1 MDNMLVDALPEAVL
15 VGDREYSV
23 RTDFR
28 IFILFEL
35 LWQDDGLGTE
45 EKLRRSLLLCF
56 PEVPRDYGQAV
67 DALLWFYKC
76 GKAEEAGAFSRIQGR
91 KGLFL

>member
-1 MDNMLVDALPEAVL
+1 MVHMAETALTRQRMGNILVDRLPETVL
-15 VGDREYSV
+15 VGDTEYSV

-35 LWQDDGLGTE
+35 LWQEDGLETR

-56 PEVPRDYGQAV
+56 PEVPHDYGRAV
-67 DALLWFYKC
+67 EALLWC
-76 GKAEEAGAFSRIQGR
+76 
-91 KGLFL
+91 